1 METHTAETERVLPS
15 LLASLLASHFHPG
28 GMFRS
33 SLASRAPPE
42 GFPCGR
48 RAHTPELLVEPKWKP
63 SSLDPAVLGAPSW
76 HPGPC
81 VPPAL
86 LHLKGCHE
94 ARVCRGVAGCLRI
107 VSTAQGS
114 EGSSAPNQQDLS
126 QTGGRGGPPG
136 RWLCDSL
143 LMDLESKS
151 LHSGRAWGWGH
162 GAAAAET
169 PSMPGVGVVQ
179 ETLRAAARTPA
190 AGVSGLGSLGWG
202 LLWSMS
208 TSHAP
213 LTPAAPHPSQARS
226 VSVWPWVPTLS
237 PESRSSLSKAAAIHT
252 DPENPRQ
259 DGLDPEARPQVSCG
273 GRWASPHQ
281 PPTCCV
287 PSVRAGGDPL
297 SCKPRDSDATQPGRG
312 GSADQHLI
320 PRDLPPSDVG
330 PRPRAIVCQ
339 RCGHPGKCASPGW
352 ALPEGRTRVCL
363 GPGPVLVLLER
374 DPVEPWS
381 GLGRA
386 G

>member
-1 METHTAETERVLPS
+1 MRAWAWGQHREQGRGQRAGGRGGARGRGQRAEGRAEGRGGVGARGQGAEGRGGAGGRGQGIEAEEWPYVSFSSARPGAGT
-15 LLASLLASHFHPG
+15 LAGGRPRWVVTGACGCVSPDPEPTSFSSHL
-28 GMFRS
+28 S
-33 SLASRAPPE
+33 
-42 GFPCGR
+42 
-48 RAHTPELLVEPKWKP
+48 ELLVQPKWKP

-114 EGSSAPNQQDLS
+114 EGSSAPDQQDLS

-136 RWLCDSL
+136 RRLCDSL

-252 DPENPRQ
+252 DPENVLPVFTTPSTPSRPPDQPR
-259 DGLDPEARPQVSCG
+259 
-273 GRWASPHQ
+273 
-281 PPTCCV
+281 
-287 PSVRAGGDPL
+287 
-297 SCKPRDSDATQPGRG
+297 
-312 GSADQHLI
+312 
-320 PRDLPPSDVG
+320 LPP
-330 PRPRAIVCQ
+330 
-339 RCGHPGKCASPGW
+339 AS
-352 ALPEGRTRVCL
+352 ALLHTLPASLSHRQTV
-363 GPGPVLVLLER
+363 PHNFLL
-374 DPVEPWS
+374 D
-381 GLGRA
+381 
-386 G
+386 